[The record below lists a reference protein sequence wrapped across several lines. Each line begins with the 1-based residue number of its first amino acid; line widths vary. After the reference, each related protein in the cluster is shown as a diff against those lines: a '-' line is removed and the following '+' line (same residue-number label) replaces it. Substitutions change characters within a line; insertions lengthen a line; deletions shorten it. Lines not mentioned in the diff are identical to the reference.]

1 MMTMRMMIRGHF
13 GGDMN
18 DFQEFE
24 PVVRPTMESKYP
36 LLEIEE
42 VVAGD
47 DEGVSIEPPWVLV
60 GPPLVSHPPGS
71 DDMDLITTVCAYYQ

>member
-1 MMTMRMMIRGHF
+1 MRGHF

-47 DEGVSIEPPWVLV
+47 DEGGCSSFC
-60 GPPLVSHPPGS
+60 GVSHSGRPR
-71 DDMDLITTVCAYYQ
+71 DLFYRCHIYINF

>member
-1 MMTMRMMIRGHF
+1 MMMMRMGHF

-24 PVVRPTMESKYP
+24 PVVRPTMESEYP
-36 LLEIEE
+36 LMEVEE

-47 DEGVSIEPPWVLV
+47 DEV
-60 GPPLVSHPPGS
+60 GTSSLCDVSHPPEY
-71 DDMDLITTVCAYYQ
+71 DDMDLITTVYVPTIGDKK

>member
-1 MMTMRMMIRGHF
+1 MHLRERATRYNKPVSPHY
-13 GGDMN
+13 D
-18 DFQEFE
+18 EFE

-47 DEGVSIEPPWVLV
+47 DEGGCSSFC
-60 GPPLVSHPPGS
+60 GVSHPPGS

>member
-1 MMTMRMMIRGHF
+1 MMTMRMMMRGHF

-47 DEGVSIEPPWVLV
+47 DEGGCSSFC
-60 GPPLVSHPPGS
+60 GVSHPPGS